1 MEGLNGGGSVG
12 PMNVLDHAFIQHALV
27 AGVPIAA
34 AAGLAGYLL
43 VVRSQIF
50 SGDALSHVAFTGA
63 LGALAFGID
72 PIIGLLVAT
81 VLVGSLLSLLGERG
95 RVGDVAIG
103 VTFAWI
109 LGLGVLALS
118 VFSSGL
124 HASTNGAAGARVLF
138 GSIFGLDLPHAAL
151 DGAIASVI
159 VLVLIF
165 LGRPLLFASIDP
177 AVAAAR
183 GLPVSAIGML
193 FMAAVGATAGVAT
206 QAVGAL
212 LILGL
217 LAAPAGAAQRLTAS
231 PYGGM
236 ALSVAIAV
244 VSMTLGIVASD
255 IFARVPPSFSILA
268 FAVASYLIAFAA
280 TSRPAGRA
288 RLHLGAK
295 PLSDQC
301 PKEPDLPCHQALMLD
316 QRGRP

>member
-1 MEGLNGGGSVG
+1 MAALAHDRPVG
-12 PMNVLDHAFIQHALV
+12 RVSLLTHAFIQHALL
-27 AGVPIAA
+27 AGIPIAA

-43 VVRSQIF
+43 VLRSQVF

-72 PIIGLLVAT
+72 PLIGLFVST
-81 VLVGSLLSLLGERG
+81 VLIGALLSLLGERG

-118 VFSSGL
+118 VFNSGV

-151 DGAIASVI
+151 DAAIATVI

-165 LGRPLLFASIDP
+165 LGRPLLFASLDP

-183 GLPVSAIGML
+183 GLPVTAISIIFL
-193 FMAAVGATAGVAT
+193 AAVGATAGVAT

-217 LAAPAGAAQRLTAS
+217 LAAPAGAAQRLTTN
-231 PYGGM
+231 PYLGM
-236 ALSVAIAV
+236 VLSVGIAV
-244 VSMTLGIVASD
+244 ASMTLGILASD

-268 FAVASYLIAFAA
+268 LAVLCYLLAYAA
-280 TSRPAGRA
+280 TSRRAARVSLRTGHPAV
-288 RLHLGAK
+288 
-295 PLSDQC
+295 P
-301 PKEPDLPCHQALMLD
+301 EPSPNRQS
-316 QRGRP
+316 PT

>member
-1 MEGLNGGGSVG
+1 MVGLADDGSVG
-12 PMNVLDHAFIQHALV
+12 RVSLLTQAFIQHALL

-43 VVRSQIF
+43 VLRSQVF

-72 PIIGLLVAT
+72 PLIGLFVST
-81 VLVGSLLSLLGERG
+81 VLVGALLSLLGERG

-118 VFSSGL
+118 VFSSGA
-124 HASTNGAAGARVLF
+124 HASANGAAGARVLF
-138 GSIFGLDLPHAAL
+138 GSIFGLDLRHAGL
-151 DGAIASVI
+151 DGAIAVVI

-165 LGRPLLFASIDP
+165 LGRPLLLASVDP

-183 GLPVSAIGML
+183 GLPVTAISMM
-193 FMAAVGATAGVAT
+193 FVAAVGATAGVAT

-217 LAAPAGAAQRLTAS
+217 LAAPAGAAQRLTTN
-231 PYGGM
+231 PYLGM
-236 ALSVAIAV
+236 VLSVGIAV
-244 VSMTLGIVASD
+244 ASVTLGILASD
-255 IFARVPPSFSILA
+255 VFAKFPPSFSILA
-268 FAVASYLIAFAA
+268 VAVGCYLVAYTAA
-280 TSRPAGRA
+280 LSRG
-288 RLHLGAK
+288 GAQG
-295 PLSDQC
+295 PG
-301 PKEPDLPCHQALMLD
+301 H
-316 QRGRP
+316 